1 MLKDFAGV
9 FERVNVANFAGG
21 VGLEESFFDGLSGA

>member
-21 VGLEESFFDGLSGA
+21 VGLEESFSTA